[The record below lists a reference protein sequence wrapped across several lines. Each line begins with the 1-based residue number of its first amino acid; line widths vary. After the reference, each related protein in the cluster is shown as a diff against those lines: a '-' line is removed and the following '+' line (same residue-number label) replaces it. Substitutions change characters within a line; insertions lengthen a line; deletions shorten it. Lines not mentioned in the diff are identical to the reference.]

1 MRTISTISVIVL
13 FLSSQLYAQ
22 RAQTV
27 ADAKSHL
34 VAELNWMRVGQY
46 VPEITD
52 RLIIP
57 IGTQESHGVD
67 PVGTDIFIP
76 IEIAN
81 RMWQKTNAFV
91 APPVYHGVS
100 GLGIGIQPGAVY
112 IRPEV
117 FTDYMEDI
125 LRGYYH
131 SGFRTF
137 LIINGHGGNTTFM
150 EEASQRVYLDHKDIR
165 IMQVQW
171 WEIGGEQ
178 GDPVSFEVY
187 GGELHTPG
195 HAAQE
200 ETALLMGYNYDLV
213 DRELYESLGKD
224 VVAREGYHGFSVLPA
239 TSTMVLYEKG
249 MGYINWDREKAN
261 SYTQGMADYIVEKW
275 LDAIQRWDKNAGLM
289 KNGK

>member
-1 MRTISTISVIVL
+1 MRIISILVV
-13 FLSSQLYAQ
+13 FLSSLGTQLHAQ
-22 RAQTV
+22 GAQTV
-27 ADAKSHL
+27 ADARSHL

-46 VPEITD
+46 VPEMTD

-67 PVGTDIFIP
+67 PVGTDAFIP
-76 IEIAN
+76 TELAE
-81 RMWQKTNAFV
+81 RMWENLNAFI
-91 APPVYHGVS
+91 APPVHHGVS

-137 LIINGHGGNTTFM
+137 LIINGHGGNTSFM
-150 EEASQRVYLDHKDIR
+150 NEATQRVYLDHKDIR
-165 IMQVQW
+165 VMQVQW
-171 WEIGGEQ
+171 WEIGGDR

-200 ETALLMGYNYDLV
+200 ETALLMGYDYDLV
-213 DRELYESLGKD
+213 DKELYESLGRD
-224 VVAREGYHGFSVLPA
+224 VVAREGYDGISVLPA
-239 TSTMVLYEKG
+239 TSTMVLYRKG
-249 MGYINWDREKAN
+249 TGYINWDNEKAN
-261 SYTQGMADYIVEKW
+261 RYTQGMADYIADKW
-275 LDAIQRWDKNAGLM
+275 LDAIQRWDRNAELM
-289 KNGK
+289 RNLK